1 MREAI
6 IKKEKTMYNYHG
18 IYNFSNK
25 EIETLCSLVKRWS
38 MGDIYMPVD
47 ARTLTKQVKEW
58 AINWNLLEVRN
69 RRIHITTGY
78 IFNLQSLPL
87 EVIWRLVQPMLR
99 EDGTAGYSIVN
110 NPLWMKHFG
119 IAPQNNRHVTDGE
132 LKEKEDIL
140 CLLALH
146 QYIYLQMAGN
156 VWSITR
162 REEENAA

>member
-1 MREAI
+1 
-6 IKKEKTMYNYHG
+6 MYNYHG

-25 EIETLCSLVKRWS
+25 EIDGICDLVKRWS
-38 MGDIYMPVD
+38 ISDRSMPVD
-47 ARTLTKQVKEW
+47 ARRLTKQVKEW

-69 RRIHITTGY
+69 KRIHITSCLSYNNLSGC

-110 NPLWMKHFG
+110 NGLWMKHFG

-156 VWSITR
+156 VWSISQ
-162 REEENAA
+162 REGIAA